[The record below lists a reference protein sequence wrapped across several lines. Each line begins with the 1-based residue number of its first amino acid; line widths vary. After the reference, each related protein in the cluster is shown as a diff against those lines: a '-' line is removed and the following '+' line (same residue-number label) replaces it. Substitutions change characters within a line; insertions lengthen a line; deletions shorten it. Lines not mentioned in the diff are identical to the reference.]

1 MTLIPTLSL
10 RQKITTTSLALMA
23 VLAAVLV
30 TTLSIAQRDSLLQ
43 NAQNVQRVTL
53 RVLVHDLQI
62 NYPDFTASL
71 GADGVPRDVVWD
83 QIPDF
88 AGHEL
93 IDNIGRQT
101 AETATIFRL
110 DPASGEFIRMTTNV
124 QRADGTRAVG
134 TPLDPTGPVHA
145 AMLRGETYAG
155 TATIL
160 ERPYLTVYVPVRN
173 SAGAVNGVLYAGVL
187 MDEIQ
192 SVLWRN
198 LMTAIGLT
206 VVALAAAFVLNLL
219 MTRRA
224 LRPLREVDAAMQDV
238 ARQNYDRDIPGTT
251 LRDEIGSIARNL
263 AQFRDGLAAARQ
275 EREEATARREASAA
289 EVVAAARKQDRV
301 CSDISAGLERLA
313 AGDLSTQIP
322 NPPHDPFPSEYEA
335 LRLSFNTVVSDLG
348 QTMARIIDVAHQV
361 RTGSEEITSAAQD
374 LAGRAETQAATLEQ
388 SAAALTELTA
398 SVTSTAELARTAEG
412 ASRANRSIAEE
423 GRSIVGEAI
432 DAMQRIEAS
441 SDQINRIITV
451 IDDIAFQTNLLALNA
466 GVEAAR
472 AGEAGRG
479 FAVVASE
486 VRGLA
491 QRASESARE
500 IKGLISDS
508 SQHVRSGSS
517 LVTRTGGSL
526 EQILTKAREV
536 SDQVA
541 AIALAAG
548 DQSTALSEINSG
560 VNHLDQV
567 TQQNAAVAE
576 QTNAAAASLQHQA
589 GVLGAA
595 LTSFSFDPAIRA
607 TPAPAPLSS
616 HAPAR
621 AAASAGI
628 GSRGRSAI
636 PEVTPRMMEF

>member
-1 MTLIPTLSL
+1 MTLIPPLSL

-23 VLAAVLV
+23 TLAVVLV
-30 TTLSIAQRDSLLQ
+30 TTLSMAQRDSLLSNAQ
-43 NAQNVQRVTL
+43 NAQRITL
-53 RVLVHDLQI
+53 RVLAHELEA
-62 NYPDFTASL
+62 DFPGFAFAL
-71 GADGVPRDVVWD
+71 GADGIPQSVVWPD
-83 QIPDF
+83 IPDF
-88 AGHEL
+88 AAHEMV
-93 IDNIGRQT
+93 DSVGQQT
-101 AETATIFRL
+101 GETATVFRL
-110 DPASGEFIRMTTNV
+110 DPAVGHFIRMTTNV
-124 QRADGTRAVG
+124 QKADGTRAVG

-160 ERPYLTVYVPVRN
+160 ERPYLTIYVPVRD
-173 SAGAVNGVLYAGVL
+173 SAGQVTGVLYAGVL
-187 MDEIQ
+187 MEGIEA
-192 SVLWRN
+192 VLARN
-198 LMTAIGLT
+198 MLVAIGLT
-206 VVALAAAFVLNLL
+206 ALCLVVAFVLNLV

-224 LRPLREVDAAMQDV
+224 LRPLTAVDAAMQDI
-238 ARQNYDRDIPGTT
+238 ARQQYDRDIPGTS

-263 AQFRDGLAAARQ
+263 AQFRDGLAAARH
-275 EREEATARREASAA
+275 EREEATIRRDKRAA
-289 EVVAAARKQDRV
+289 EAVVETRKQDRV
-301 CSDISAGLERLA
+301 CADISAGLERLA
-313 AGDLSTQIP
+313 GGDLSAHIP

-335 LRLSFNTVVSDLG
+335 LRTSFNTVVSGLG

-374 LAGRAETQAATLEQ
+374 LAGRAETQAATLEE

-398 SVTSTAELARTAEG
+398 SVTSTADLARTAEG
-412 ASRANRSIAEE
+412 ASRANRAIAEE

-517 LVTRTGGSL
+517 LVSRTGGSL

-536 SDQVA
+536 SEQVA

-576 QTNAAAASLQHQA
+576 ETNAAAASLQQQA
-589 GVLGAA
+589 GILGAA
-595 LTSFSFDPAIRA
+595 LTSFSFDPSIRPA
-607 TPAPAPLSS
+607 PTSAPAPA
-616 HAPAR
+616 R
-621 AAASAGI
+621 SAGA
-628 GSRGRSAI
+628 RPRAMAA
-636 PEVTPRMMEF
+636 EVTPRMMEF

>member
-1 MTLIPTLSL
+1 MPFVPRLSL
-10 RQKITTTSLALMA
+10 RQKITLTSLGLMTALA
-23 VLAAVLV
+23 LVLV
-30 TTLSIAQRDSLLQ
+30 TVLSMAQRQSLLE
-43 NAQNVQRVTL
+43 NAQSAQRVTL
-53 RVLVHDLQI
+53 RVLSYDLAVYQ
-62 NYPDFTASL
+62 NGYSATT
-71 GADGVPRDVVWD
+71 GADGTVGDVIWP

-88 AGHEL
+88 TDHTM
-93 IDNIGRQT
+93 IDDVGGQT
-101 AETATIFRL
+101 GETATIFRL
-110 DPASGEFIRMTTNV
+110 DPDLGQFIRVTTNV
-124 QRADGTRAVG
+124 KRPDGTRAVG

-145 AMLRGETYAG
+145 AMLEGRTYSG
-155 TATIL
+155 TTMIL
-160 ERPYLTVYVPVRN
+160 EQPYLTLYVPVRDQ
-173 SAGAVNGVLYAGVL
+173 AGQINGVLYAGVA
-187 MDEIQ
+187 MAGIEA
-192 SVLWRN
+192 VLWRN
-198 LMTAIGLT
+198 LTTAIALT
-206 VVALAAAFVLNLL
+206 LAALVLAFGLNLA

-224 LRPLREVDAAMQDV
+224 LRPLSAVDAAMQDV
-238 ARQNYDRDIPGTT
+238 ARQHYDRPIPGTA

-263 AQFRDGLAAARQ
+263 EQFRDGLAQARDARQ
-275 EREEATARREASAA
+275 AAADLREAGAA
-289 EVVAAARKQDRV
+289 EAQAQSRKQGRIV
-301 CSDISAGLERLA
+301 TDISTGLERLA
-313 AGDLSTQIP
+313 AGDLTAQIASP
-322 NPPHDPFPSEYEA
+322 AHDPFPQEYEA
-335 LRLSFNTVVSDLG
+335 LRATFNTVVSDLG
-348 QTMARIIDVAHQV
+348 TTMGRIVEVARQV
-361 RTGSEEITSAAQD
+361 RTGSDEITSAAQD

-398 SVTSTAELARTAEG
+398 SVHSTADLARTAESV
-412 ASRANRSIAEE
+412 SRTNRSIAEE

-432 DAMQRIEAS
+432 QAMEKIEAS

-491 QRASESARE
+491 QRASDSARE

-517 LVTRTGGSL
+517 LVSRTGGSL
-526 EQILTKAREV
+526 EQILLKAREV

-541 AIALAAG
+541 AIALAAS

-589 GVLGAA
+589 GVLGSA
-595 LTSFSFDPAIRA
+595 LTSFTFHPPQAQR
-607 TPAPAPLSS
+607 
-616 HAPAR
+616 AR
-621 AAASAGI
+621 ASASHTFDDPFLEVPAAGARTRSTKI
-628 GSRGRSAI
+628 GTA
-636 PEVTPRMMEF
+636 RMMEF